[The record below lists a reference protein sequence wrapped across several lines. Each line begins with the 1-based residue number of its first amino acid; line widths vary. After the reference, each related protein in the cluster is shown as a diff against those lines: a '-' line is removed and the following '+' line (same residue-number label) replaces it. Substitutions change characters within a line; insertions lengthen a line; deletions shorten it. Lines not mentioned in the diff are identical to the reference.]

1 MTNTLLLLLYFP
13 VQRSEL
19 EINVHPRQCNAM
31 PTGPRAES
39 LERVIIFTKFRVVDR
54 GIPRSVLLSN
64 TSTL

>member
-1 MTNTLLLLLYFP
+1 MIIIYICVTNTLLLLLYFP

-39 LERVIIFTKFRVVDR
+39 LEHSF
-54 GIPRSVLLSN
+54 LLNFVSLIEEFLGPF
-64 TSTL
+64 S